1 MGLSGGEILLV
12 ILVALM
18 LFGAKSIPE
27 IMRGIAKGMHEFR
40 KAADEI
46 KEELNRSSSGIVDEI
61 TELKNDV
68 ERQVQTHIQQPL
80 SEIGNE
86 IQKNVATDIEQS
98 YTNIEKD
105 VASSAEAALKDPDEE
120 EQDKVQE

>member
-12 ILVALM
+12 VLVALM

-68 ERQVQTHIQQPL
+68 ERQVQAHIQQPL
-80 SEIGNE
+80 NEIGE
-86 IQKNVATDIEQS
+86 DLQKNLINDVEKS
-98 YTNIEKD
+98 YSNIEKD
-105 VASSAEAALKDPDEE
+105 ITSSAETALKDPDEE
-120 EQDKVQE
+120 EQDKIQE

>member
-12 ILVALM
+12 VLVALM

-27 IMRGIAKGMHEFR
+27 IMKGIAKGMHEFR

-46 KEELNRSSSGIVDEI
+46 KEELNKSTSGIVDEI

-68 ERQVQTHIQQPL
+68 ERQVQTHIQEPI
-80 SEIGNE
+80 SEIGNDL
-86 IQKNVATDIEQS
+86 QKNLVNDVQQS
-98 YTNIEKD
+98 YSNIEKD
-105 VASSAEAALKDPDEE
+105 LTSSAETALKDPDEE

>member
-86 IQKNVATDIEQS
+86 IQKNVATDFEQS
-98 YTNIEKD
+98 YTNIERD

>member
-27 IMRGIAKGMHEFR
+27 IMKGMAKGMHEFR

-46 KEELNRSSSGIVDEI
+46 KEELNKSTSGIVDEI

-68 ERQVQTHIQQPL
+68 ERQVQTHIQEPI
-80 SEIGNE
+80 SEIGNDL
-86 IQKNVATDIEQS
+86 QKNLVNDVQQS
-98 YTNIEKD
+98 YSNIEKD
-105 VASSAEAALKDPDEE
+105 LTSSAETALKDPDEE

>member
-86 IQKNVATDIEQS
+86 IQKKVATDIEQS

>member
-1 MGLSGGEILLV
+1 MGLSGGEILLI

-40 KAADEI
+40 KATDEI

-86 IQKNVATDIEQS
+86 IQQNVVTNVEQS
-98 YTNIEKD
+98 YVNMEKD
-105 VASSAEAALKDPDEE
+105 VTPSAETTMKDPDEE

>member
-86 IQKNVATDIEQS
+86 IQKNLVNDVEQS

>member
-98 YTNIEKD
+98 YTNIERD

>member
-12 ILVALM
+12 VLVALM

-46 KEELNRSSSGIVDEI
+46 
-61 TELKNDV
+61 
-68 ERQVQTHIQQPL
+68 
-80 SEIGNE
+80 
-86 IQKNVATDIEQS
+86 
-98 YTNIEKD
+98 
-105 VASSAEAALKDPDEE
+105 
-120 EQDKVQE
+120 